1 MAEVKIPS
9 KNEVVS
15 TITSAKPSERTPVQI
30 SGTFTKTKKSFGRRL
45 ADAFIG
51 KDVGNVGEYILFT
64 ATIPVLKRI
73 ICDIGRDLP
82 QMILFGRTTGPTYGQ
97 SSNVYP
103 YNRVTVSSYQQP
115 KVNMYGQPV
124 QQAVNSVMFDD
135 ISSPDAGALETLRE
149 EMIEHI
155 RTYGK
160 ISIATVNEMIRAPI
174 SPTDNNWGW
183 TSLANSDIRQTRD
196 GYTLVMP
203 KAISLV

>member
-9 KNEVVS
+9 KKEVVAS
-15 TITSAKPSERTPVQI
+15 VTTQPERRPLYVD
-30 SGTFTKTKKSFGRRL
+30 GTFTKTKKSFGRRL

-82 QMILFGRTTGPTYGQ
+82 QMILFGKTMNTPYASQ
-97 SSNVYP
+97 SSVYP

-115 KVNMYGQPV
+115 KINMYGQPV
-124 QQAVNSVMFDD
+124 QPQVNSVMFDD
-135 ISSPDAGALETLRE
+135 ISSPDVSALETLRE

-183 TSLANSDIRQTRD
+183 TSLTSSDIRQSRD

>member
-1 MAEVKIPS
+1 MAEVKVPPKS
-9 KNEVVS
+9 EVLRTV
-15 TITSAKPSERTPVQI
+15 APQPERKPVQV

-51 KDVGNVGEYILFT
+51 KEVGNVGEYILFT

-82 QMILFGRTTGPTYGQ
+82 QMILFGKTSNTGYPTA
-97 SSNVYP
+97 SNIYP
-103 YNRVTVSSYQQP
+103 YNRVTVSPYQQP
-115 KVNMYGQPV
+115 KTNMYGQPV
-124 QQAVNSVMFDD
+124 QQQVNSVMFDD
-135 ISSPDAGALETLRE
+135 ISSPDASALETLRE

-155 RTYGK
+155 RLYGK

-183 TSLANSDIRQTRD
+183 ISLANSDIRQTRD
-196 GYTLVMP
+196 GYILVMP